1 MSPLILPPDSGID
14 AALRLGVAALVG
26 LAVGIEREW
35 SGHAHGPA
43 AHFAG
48 LRTFLILGLAGG
60 IAGILSASGERVEGA
75 IVLLGGVALVV
86 AAFVVAMRRIEV
98 ELDGTT
104 EVAALA
110 VLGLAVLA
118 GGGQLALAAGAVA
131 VIVLVLGEKTH
142 LHAMVKLLG
151 ETELQAAAR
160 FAVMALVILPLLP
173 ATPLPWG
180 GEISPRGLWMLVLLF
195 SAINFGGY
203 IARRLVGPERGY
215 GVAGLLGGVVSST
228 LVSLQFARRSR
239 EEPEHAGALALGT
252 VAACTVLPAR
262 LLAITAVLAPS
273 VAAAGL
279 RYLIPPIL
287 IGLGIV
293 VWSFRKTGSGAGEFT
308 AGRSPLQVF
317 SSIKMAGAFLGALL
331 AIDWLKGV
339 WGTTGVYTSAILLGL
354 TDMDALTVAMTR
366 LGATEGAQLAAQ
378 GIAIGV
384 ISNTAFKASLALIL
398 GSPAFRVRVVLG
410 LGVLGAAVGVGF
422 LGW

>member
-1 MSPLILPPDSGID
+1 
-14 AALRLGVAALVG
+14 VAALLG

-35 SGHAHGPA
+35 SGHARGPA

-60 IAGILSASGERVEGA
+60 VAGLLTASGDRLEGA
-75 IVLLGGVALVV
+75 IVLLGGVALGV
-86 AAFVVAMRRIEV
+86 AAFVVAMRRTEV

-118 GGGQLALAAGAVA
+118 GGGQLALASGAVA
-131 VIVLVLGEKTH
+131 VIVLVLGEKH
-142 LHAMVKLLG
+142 RLHGMVKLLG

-180 GEISPRGLWMLVLLF
+180 GEISPRGLWILVLLF

-203 IARRLVGPERGY
+203 IARRMVGPERGY
-215 GVAGLLGGVVSST
+215 GVAGILGGVVSST
-228 LVSLQFARRSR
+228 LVTLQFARRSR
-239 EEPEHAGALALGT
+239 EEPEHAKALALGT

-262 LLAITAVLAPS
+262 LLIITAVLAPS
-273 VAAAGL
+273 VALESL
-279 RYLIPPIL
+279 RFMIPPVVV
-287 IGLGIV
+287 GLLLLA
-293 VWSFRKTGSGAGEFT
+293 WSFRKTSGGAGGFT

-331 AIDWLKGV
+331 AIDWLTGI

-366 LGATEGAQLAAQ
+366 LGATESAELAAR
-378 GIAIGV
+378 GIAVGV
-384 ISNTAFKASLALIL
+384 ISNTAFKTAVAVIL
-398 GSPAFRVRVVLG
+398 GNPAFRIRVALG
-410 LGVLGAAVGVGF
+410 LGVLAAAVGVGL

>member
-1 MSPLILPPDSGID
+1 MD
-14 AALRLGVAALVG
+14 AAIRLGVAALIG

-35 SGHAHGPA
+35 SGHAKGPA

-60 IAGILSASGERVEGA
+60 IAGLLSASGDRVEGA
-75 IVLLGGVALVV
+75 LVLLGGVALVV
-86 AAFVVAMRRIEV
+86 AAFVAAMRRTEV

-131 VIVLVLGEKTH
+131 VIVLVLGEKTR
-142 LHAMVKLLG
+142 LHGMVKLLG

-195 SAINFGGY
+195 SGINFGGY

-215 GVAGLLGGVVSST
+215 GVAGTLGGVVSST
-228 LVSLQFARRSR
+228 LVTLQFARRSR
-239 EEPEHAGALALGT
+239 EEPEHANALALGT

-262 LLAITAVLAPS
+262 LLAITAVLSPS
-273 VAAAGL
+273 VALAGL
-279 RYLIPPIL
+279 RFMIPPVIL
-287 IGLGIV
+287 GVGIV
-293 VWSFRKTGSGAGEFT
+293 VWSFRKPTGGAGGFT
-308 AGRSPLQVF
+308 VGRSPLQVF

-331 AIDWLKGV
+331 AIDWLQGV
-339 WGTTGVYTSAILLGL
+339 WGTTGIYTSAILLGL

-366 LGATEGAQLAAQ
+366 LGGTDGPDLAAR
-378 GIAIGV
+378 GIAVGV
-384 ISNTAFKASLALIL
+384 ISNTVFKTTVAVIL
-398 GSPAFRVRVVLG
+398 GNPAFRLRVAVG